1 MPIYNYECM
10 NKQGELI
17 TGEISAETTAIA
29 AERLRASGYAVL
41 ELVEYKEKKK
51 SSFLSNEKKVK
62 LSDIT
67 LFSRQLAAML
77 SAGIPVTRA
86 LFTLSRQ
93 AENPTLRNALET
105 ISKNV
110 EGGMGLADAFSAFPD
125 IFSKLYVS
133 MLKAGEIGGNLEN
146 TLLRLS
152 DQLQKEKQVKDNIK
166 SATSY
171 PKMIGIFTVV
181 IFVAML
187 VFMVPTF
194 QGFIPESA
202 EIPGMTQFI
211 FNVSESVRTRW
222 YIWIGV
228 IGVITA
234 SIVLFF
240 KSKTGHD
247 LWENVKLKLPILGP
261 IMLKSV
267 IARFTRTLST
277 LLEGGIPVVQALE
290 SAGPTSGSDVL
301 AETVKLATKR
311 IEEGKTIASTLEE
324 SEVFPPMVTH
334 MIAVGEESGT
344 LPSLL
349 DKLAEFYEEEVD
361 VTTKS
366 LQSLIQPV
374 LLIFIGVLVGGMLV
388 ALYLPM
394 FTSVTSFSY

>member
-394 FTSVTSFSY
+394 FTSVTSSSY

>member
-277 LLEGGIPVVQALE
+277 LLESGIPVVQALE

-394 FTSVTSFSY
+394 FTSVTSSSY

>member
-394 FTSVTSFSY
+394 FTSVAAGS

>member
-171 PKMIGIFTVV
+171 PKMIGI
-181 IFVAML
+181 
-187 VFMVPTF
+187 
-194 QGFIPESA
+194 
-202 EIPGMTQFI
+202 
-211 FNVSESVRTRW
+211 
-222 YIWIGV
+222 
-228 IGVITA
+228 
-234 SIVLFF
+234 
-240 KSKTGHD
+240 
-247 LWENVKLKLPILGP
+247 
-261 IMLKSV
+261 
-267 IARFTRTLST
+267 
-277 LLEGGIPVVQALE
+277 
-290 SAGPTSGSDVL
+290 
-301 AETVKLATKR
+301 
-311 IEEGKTIASTLEE
+311 
-324 SEVFPPMVTH
+324 
-334 MIAVGEESGT
+334 
-344 LPSLL
+344 
-349 DKLAEFYEEEVD
+349 
-361 VTTKS
+361 
-366 LQSLIQPV
+366 
-374 LLIFIGVLVGGMLV
+374 
-388 ALYLPM
+388 
-394 FTSVTSFSY
+394 

>member
-110 EGGMGLADAFSAFPD
+110 EGGMGLANAFSAFPD

-394 FTSVTSFSY
+394 FTSVAAGS

>member
-1 MPIYNYECM
+1 
-10 NKQGELI
+10 
-17 TGEISAETTAIA
+17 
-29 AERLRASGYAVL
+29 
-41 ELVEYKEKKK
+41 
-51 SSFLSNEKKVK
+51 
-62 LSDIT
+62 
-67 LFSRQLAAML
+67 
-77 SAGIPVTRA
+77 
-86 LFTLSRQ
+86 
-93 AENPTLRNALET
+93 
-105 ISKNV
+105 
-110 EGGMGLADAFSAFPD
+110 
-125 IFSKLYVS
+125 
-133 MLKAGEIGGNLEN
+133 
-146 TLLRLS
+146 
-152 DQLQKEKQVKDNIK
+152 
-166 SATSY
+166 
-171 PKMIGIFTVV
+171 TVV

-394 FTSVTSFSY
+394 FTSVAAGS

>member
-171 PKMIGIFTVV
+171 PKMIGIFAVV

-394 FTSVTSFSY
+394 FTSVAAGS

>member
-366 LQSLIQPV
+366 LQALIQPV
-374 LLIFIGVLVGGMLV
+374 LLIFIGVLVGGMLL

-394 FTSVTSFSY
+394 FTSVTSSSY

>member
-234 SIVLFF
+234 SIVLFI

-394 FTSVTSFSY
+394 FTSVAAGS

>member
-194 QGFIPESA
+194 QGFIPETA

-394 FTSVTSFSY
+394 FTSVTSSSY